1 MRTPQRQGTKGA
13 VRSLTSSL
21 PPPVA
26 GLNARDSV
34 ADMKPEDAI
43 LLDNWFPLATE
54 VKVRDG
60 YSSFATF
67 TGDCESVVVYNGV
80 SATKIFVCVNT
91 TNDLIINATAGG
103 AISTAV
109 VGSSGPTVQ
118 AITNSR
124 WDYVN

>member
-80 SATKIFVCVNT
+80 TATKIFVCVNT
-91 TNDLIINATAGG
+91 TNDLSQLYGINIALEFSNLGEL
-103 AISTAV
+103 I
-109 VGSSGPTVQ
+109 Q
-118 AITNSR
+118 LIK
-124 WDYVN
+124 DFQL